1 VSEIAVNDEEALYT
15 FLRDAVGRL
24 TVAKGL
30 LETARLLERS
40 KARTV
45 IVAANVVPSDR
56 LDVIRA
62 LSERKGVHVL
72 TVSDKRRL
80 GKAVGLEVGA
90 SCVALSADIKLG

>member
-1 VSEIAVNDEEALYT
+1 LSEIAINDEEALYS
-15 FLRDAVGRL
+15 FLRDAVGRF

-45 IVAANVVPSDR
+45 IVAANVVPADR
-56 LDVIRA
+56 LDIIRT
-62 LSERKGVHVL
+62 LSERKGVRVL

-80 GKAVGLEVGA
+80 GNAVGLEVGA